1 VRKRRAIPL
10 LPLAPVALGGLVAL
24 AVWLRKVVLPAR
36 PDDAGRAHPR
46 RIPDAEARP
55 SPDGA
60 GVRLAVNP
68 DSGPMWRGNPIDE
81 LRAALPAADL
91 RQLGPDDDLVNVLGD
106 CLDDSIVAIGA
117 AGGDGTLS
125 AAATVATEHGLVLV
139 AVPSGTFN
147 HLARDLGLDSPE
159 DTIGAIRAGTAIH
172 MDLGVVAPADGAPG
186 ERTFVNTLSFGGY
199 TQVVD
204 ARERLQPK
212 IGKWAALAVALAREL
227 PRMEP
232 LALELDGS
240 PTTVWLGWI
249 GNGAYAPAGFAP
261 SWRERLDDGVLDV
274 RLVLGDRR
282 LARTR
287 LVAEVLVGRLR
298 RCPVYREQHVESF
311 EVVSHT
317 GPLRLAV
324 DGETFDGAARL
335 IVTKRRR
342 ALAVAVPPSRPT
354 PGS

>member
-1 VRKRRAIPL
+1 LRKRRLPVIAI
-10 LPLAPVALGGLVAL
+10 AAGGLAAAGLWV
-24 AVWLRKVVLPAR
+24 RKVVLPAR
-36 PDDAGRAHPR
+36 PDHVSTARPR
-46 RIPDAEARP
+46 RIPDPDARP
-55 SPDGA
+55 SPDGR

-68 DSGPMWRGNPIDE
+68 DSGPIWRGNPADI
-81 LRAALPAADL
+81 LRAELPAADIHE
-91 RQLGPDDDLVNVLGD
+91 LGPDDDLVDILCAD
-106 CLDDSIVAIGA
+106 RDDIVAIGA

-125 AAATVATEHGLVLV
+125 AAAAIAVERDEVLI

-147 HLARDLGLDSPE
+147 HLARDLGLDGPE
-159 DTIGAIRAGTAIH
+159 DTIAAIRAGTAIR
-172 MDLGVVAPADGAPG
+172 MDLGCVAPADGGDA
-186 ERTFVNTLSFGGY
+186 RTFVNTLSFGGY

-204 ARERLQPK
+204 ARERLQPR

-232 LALELDGS
+232 LRLELDGE

-282 LARTR
+282 FARTR

-298 RCPVYREQHVESF
+298 RCPVYREQRVSEL
-311 EVVSHT
+311 EVVSTT

-324 DGETFDGAARL
+324 DGETFDGAARFA
-335 IVTKRRR
+335 VTKRRR
-342 ALAVAVPPSRPT
+342 ALAVAVPPAD
-354 PGS
+354 

>member
-1 VRKRRAIPL
+1 VRRLALIPL
-10 LPLAPVALGGLVAL
+10 AIGGLTAAAL
-24 AVWLRKVVLPAR
+24 WVRKVVLPAR
-36 PDDAGRAHPR
+36 PDDAGTARPR
-46 RIPDAEARP
+46 RIPDPDARP
-55 SPDGA
+55 SPDGR

-68 DSGPMWRGNPIDE
+68 DSGPIWRGNPIDT
-81 LRAALPAADL
+81 LRTELPAADL
-91 RQLGPDDDLVNVLGD
+91 HELGPDDDLIDVLCAD
-106 CLDDSIVAIGA
+106 LDDDVVAIGA

-125 AAATVATEHGLVLV
+125 AAAAVAVEHDKVLI

-147 HLARDLGLDSPE
+147 HLARDLGLDGPD
-159 DTIGAIRAGTAIH
+159 DTVAAIRAGTAIH
-172 MDLGVVAPADGAPG
+172 MDLGCVTPADGG
-186 ERTFVNTLSFGGY
+186 DSRTFVNTLSFGGY

-204 ARERLQPK
+204 ARERWQPR

-232 LALELDGS
+232 LHLELDGT

-298 RCPVYREQHVESF
+298 RCPVYREQQVDEL
-311 EVVSHT
+311 EVVSTT
-317 GPLRLAV
+317 GPVRLAV
-324 DGETFDGAARL
+324 DGETFDGAARFA
-335 IVTKRRR
+335 VTKRRR
-342 ALAVAVPPSRPT
+342 ALAVAVPPAQR
-354 PGS
+354 